1 MSDIIITVEN
11 STGRIHLN
19 RPKALNALTYEMN
32 DALEEALLSWADDA
46 AITQIVITAEGEKS
60 FCAGG
65 DVAELYR
72 RGVDGDHDYARS
84 YWRDEYRLN
93 ALIEAYPKPYIALMQ
108 GYVLG
113 GGVGVSCHGSHRIT
127 SQTSRFAMP
136 ECAIGLM
143 PDVGGSMLL
152 ARAPGYLGEYLG
164 TTGARMKAGD
174 AIFAGFADYFVL
186 QEKWPALLKA
196 LIATGTPDCIAD
208 FESPV
213 LDDLLPI
220 FAKRDEINSLFS
232 AENPHDVV
240 RAIAHQTTPLAA
252 EINQAY
258 SRQSPLSVLST
269 ITSIRAVRLSPDM
282 ETAIDYEF
290 RFTARSL
297 SDADFLE
304 GVRAMLIDKD
314 HAPNWKYK
322 TFDDVSDD
330 IIAHMLAPL
339 DAPA

>member
-1 MSDIIITVEN
+1 M
-11 STGRIHLN
+11 
-19 RPKALNALTYEMN
+19 
-32 DALEEALLSWADDA
+32 
-46 AITQIVITAEGEKS
+46 
-60 FCAGG
+60 
-65 DVAELYR
+65 
-72 RGVDGDHDYARS
+72 
-84 YWRDEYRLN
+84 
-93 ALIEAYPKPYIALMQ
+93 
-108 GYVLG
+108 G

-213 LDDLLPI
+213 LDDLSPI

-232 AENPHDVV
+232 AENPRDVV

-282 ETAIDYEF
+282 ATAIDYEF

>member
-1 MSDIIITVEN
+1 MSDIIINVVN
-11 STGRIHLN
+11 STGRVHLN

-32 DALEEALLSWADDA
+32 DALEVALLSWADDP
-46 AITQIVITAEGEKS
+46 AITQVVITAEGEKS

-72 RGVDGDHDYARS
+72 RGVDGDHDYART

-108 GYVLG
+108 GYIMG

-127 SQTSRFAMP
+127 SQSSRFAMP

-174 AIFAGFADYFVL
+174 AIFAGFADYFVA
-186 QEKWPALLKA
+186 QEKWPDLLEA
-196 LIATGTPDCIAD
+196 LIVTGTPDCIAN

-213 LDDLLPI
+213 LDNLSPMI
-220 FAKRDEINSLFS
+220 AKTDEINSLFS
-232 AENPHDVV
+232 AENPRDVV
-240 RAIAHQTTPLAA
+240 QAIAHETTPLAT
-252 EINQAY
+252 EINEAY
-258 SRQSPLSVLST
+258 RRQSPLSVLST

-282 ETAIDYEF
+282 ATAIDYEF

-297 SDADFLE
+297 ADADFLE

-322 TFDDVSDD
+322 TFDDVNDD

-339 DAPA
+339 AEPV

>member
-32 DALEEALLSWADDA
+32 DALEAALLSWADDA
-46 AITQIVITAEGEKS
+46 AITQIVITAEAEKS

-108 GYVLG
+108 GYVMG

-213 LDDLLPI
+213 LDDLSPI

-232 AENPHDVV
+232 AENPRDVV

-282 ETAIDYEF
+282 ATAIDYEF

>member
-32 DALEEALLSWADDA
+32 DALEAALLSWADDA

-72 RGVDGDHDYARS
+72 RGVDGDHDYSRS

-108 GYVLG
+108 GYVMG

-213 LDDLLPI
+213 LGDLSPI

-232 AENPHDVV
+232 AENPRDVV

-322 TFDDVSDD
+322 TFDDVSDG

>member
-1 MSDIIITVEN
+1 MTDIIITVEN

-32 DALEEALLSWADDA
+32 NSLEAALLSWADDA
-46 AITQIVITAEGEKS
+46 AITQVVITAEGEKS

-108 GYVLG
+108 GYVMG
-113 GGVGVSCHGSHRIT
+113 GGIGVSCHGSHRIT

-164 TTGARMKAGD
+164 TTGARMRAGD
-174 AIFAGFADYFVL
+174 AIFAGFADYFIL
-186 QEKWPALLKA
+186 QEKWPALLEA
-196 LIATGTPDCIAD
+196 LISTGTPDCIAD
-208 FESPV
+208 FESPM
-213 LDDLLPI
+213 LDDLSPI
-220 FAKRDEINSLFS
+220 FAKSDEINSLFS
-232 AENPHDVV
+232 AENPRDVV
-240 RAIAHQTTPLAA
+240 RAIAHQSTPLST

-282 ETAIDYEF
+282 ATAIDYEF

-330 IIAHMLAPL
+330 TIAHMLAPL

>member
-32 DALEEALLSWADDA
+32 DALEVALLSWADDT
-46 AITQIVITAEGEKS
+46 AITQIIITAEGERS

-108 GYVLG
+108 GYVMG

-186 QEKWPALLKA
+186 QEKWPALLEG
-196 LIATGTPDCIAD
+196 LIATGTPDCITD

-213 LDDLLPI
+213 LDDLSPI
-220 FAKRDEINSLFS
+220 FAKSDEINSLFS
-232 AENPHDVV
+232 AENPREVV

-269 ITSIRAVRLSPDM
+269 ITSIRAVRLSPNM
-282 ETAIDYEF
+282 ATAIDYEF

-314 HAPNWKYK
+314 HAPKWKYK
-322 TFDDVSDD
+322 TFEDVSDD
-330 IIAHMLAPL
+330 IIAHMLTPL

>member
-32 DALEEALLSWADDA
+32 DALEAALLSWAGDA

-108 GYVLG
+108 GYVMG

-152 ARAPGYLGEYLG
+152 ARAPGYLGEYFG

-186 QEKWPALLKA
+186 QEKWPALLEA

-213 LDDLLPI
+213 LDDLSPI
-220 FAKRDEINSLFS
+220 FAKRDEINSLFNT
-232 AENPHDVV
+232 ENPRDVV

-282 ETAIDYEF
+282 ATAIDYEF

>member
-19 RPKALNALTYEMN
+19 RPKALNALTYGMN
-32 DALEEALLSWADDA
+32 DALEAALLSWADDA

-108 GYVLG
+108 GYVMG

-213 LDDLLPI
+213 LDDLSPI

-232 AENPHDVV
+232 AENPRDVV
-240 RAIAHQTTPLAA
+240 RAIVHQTAPLAA

-269 ITSIRAVRLSPDM
+269 ITSIRAVRLAPDM
-282 ETAIDYEF
+282 ATAIDYEF

>member
-32 DALEEALLSWADDA
+32 DALEAALLSWADDA
-46 AITQIVITAEGEKS
+46 AITQVVITAEGEKP
-60 FCAGG
+60 FFAGG

-93 ALIEAYPKPYIALMQ
+93 ALIEAYPKPYVALMQ
-108 GYVLG
+108 GYVMG

-213 LDDLLPI
+213 LDDLSPI

-232 AENPHDVV
+232 AENPRDVV

-282 ETAIDYEF
+282 ATAIDYEF

>member
-1 MSDIIITVEN
+1 MSGIIITVEN

-108 GYVLG
+108 GYVMG

-213 LDDLLPI
+213 LDDLSPI
-220 FAKRDEINSLFS
+220 FTKRDEINSLFS
-232 AENPHDVV
+232 AENPRDVV

-252 EINQAY
+252 EINQTY

-282 ETAIDYEF
+282 ATAIDYEF